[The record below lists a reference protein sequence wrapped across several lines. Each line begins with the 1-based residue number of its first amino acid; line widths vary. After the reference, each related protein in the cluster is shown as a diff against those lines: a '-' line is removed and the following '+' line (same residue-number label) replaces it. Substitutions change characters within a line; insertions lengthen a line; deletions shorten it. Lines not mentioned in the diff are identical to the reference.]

1 MPGETMEDIE
11 FAGLIARVKEGDEV
25 AIGRLIERFGP
36 DVRMMVRRRLP
47 ARLRSQFDTVDFTQ
61 VVWQSVIVDCRERSE
76 PFEDPRHL
84 LRFLAGVV
92 HNKVTQ
98 EYRRRTRTRKY
109 DIGRE
114 EPLYVRRG
122 DRDVPRELPADD
134 PTPSEAVQAGD
145 RMDQLTAGRS
155 PTKIRIVELRREGLT
170 IDEVAARLDLHEKAV
185 RRVID
190 SLRSRVEAPRWR

>member
-1 MPGETMEDIE
+1 MDDIE
-11 FAGLIARVKEGDEV
+11 FAGLIARVKEGDQE

-36 DVRMMVRRRLP
+36 EVRMMVRRRLP

-61 VVWQSVIVDCRERSE
+61 VVWQSVIVDCRDRAE
-76 PFEDPRHL
+76 PFQDPRHL
-84 LRFLAGVV
+84 LGFLAGVV
-92 HNKVTQ
+92 HNKVAQ

-134 PTPSEAVQAGD
+134 PTPSEAVQADD

-155 PTKIRIVELRREGLT
+155 PTEIRIVELRREGLT

>member
-1 MPGETMEDIE
+1 MDDIE
-11 FAGLIARVKEGDEV
+11 FAGLIARVKEGDEA

-36 DVRMMVRRRLP
+36 EVRMMVRRRLP

-61 VVWQSVIVDCRERSE
+61 VVWQSVIADCRERAE
-76 PFEDPRHL
+76 PFDDSKHL
-84 LRFLAGVV
+84 LGFLAGVV
-92 HNKVTQ
+92 HNKVAQ
-98 EYRRRTRTRKY
+98 EFRRRTRTRKY

-122 DRDVPRELPADD
+122 DRDVPRDLPADD

-145 RMDQLTAGRS
+145 RLDQLTAGRS
-155 PTKIRIVELRREGLT
+155 PTEVRIVELRREGLT

-185 RRVID
+185 RRVIA
-190 SLRSRVEAPRWR
+190 SLRSRMEAPPWR

>member
-1 MPGETMEDIE
+1 MEDVD
-11 FAGLIARVKEGDEV
+11 FAGLIARVKDGDEA

-47 ARLRSQFDTVDFTQ
+47 SRLRGQFDSMDFTQ
-61 VVWQSVIVDCRERSE
+61 VVWSSVIADCRDRAE

-84 LRFLAGVV
+84 LGFLAGVV
-92 HNKVTQ
+92 QNKVAQ

-114 EPLYVRRG
+114 EPLYIRRG
-122 DRDVPRELPADD
+122 DRDVPREVAADD
-134 PTPSEAVQAGD
+134 PTPSETVQAED
-145 RMDQLTAGRS
+145 RLDQLVAGRS
-155 PTKIRIVELRREGLT
+155 PMEVRIIELRREGLT
-170 IDEVAARLDLHEKAV
+170 IAEVAARLSLHEKAV

-190 SLRSRVEAPRWR
+190 SLRSRLEGRRWR

>member
-1 MPGETMEDIE
+1 MDDIE
-11 FAGLIARVKEGDEV
+11 FAGLIARVKEGDEA
-25 AIGRLIERFGP
+25 AIGRLIDRFGP
-36 DVRMMVRRRLP
+36 EVRMMVRRRLP

-61 VVWQSVIVDCRERSE
+61 VVWQSVIADCRERSE
-76 PFEDPRHL
+76 AFRDPRHL
-84 LRFLAGVV
+84 LGFLAGVV
-92 HNKVTQ
+92 HNKVAH

-122 DRDVPRELPADD
+122 DRVVPRELPADD

-155 PTKIRIVELRREGLT
+155 PTEVRIIELRREGLT
-170 IDEVAARLDLHEKAV
+170 IDEVAARLELHEKAV
-185 RRVID
+185 RRVIN
-190 SLRSRVEAPRWR
+190 SLRARLEAPPWR

>member
-1 MPGETMEDIE
+1 MDDIE
-11 FAGLIARVKEGDEV
+11 FAGLIARVKEGDEA
-25 AIGRLIERFGP
+25 AIGRLIERF
-36 DVRMMVRRRLP
+36 DLEVRMMVRRRLP

-61 VVWQSVIVDCRERSE
+61 VVWQSVIVDCRERAE
-76 PFEDPRHL
+76 PFEDSRHL
-84 LRFLAGVV
+84 LGFLAGVV
-92 HNKVTQ
+92 HNKVAQ

-134 PTPSEAVQAGD
+134 PTPSEAVQADD

-155 PTKIRIVELRREGLT
+155 PTEVRIVELRREGLT